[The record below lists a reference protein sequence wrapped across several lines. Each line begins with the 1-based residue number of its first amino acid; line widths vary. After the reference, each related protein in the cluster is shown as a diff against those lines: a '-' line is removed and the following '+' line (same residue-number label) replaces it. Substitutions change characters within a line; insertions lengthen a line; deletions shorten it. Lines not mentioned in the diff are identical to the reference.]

1 MAIINHIIYNNLTD
15 KEYIDKYTIGFEEL
29 KKHVANKTPQWAAK
43 ITGIHKESIEKL
55 AHEISRNQPAAIRIG
70 VALER
75 HHGGGTNNKSSYLYS
90 SSNWCVET
98 CRGRHDSVSSVG
110 TSL

>member
-43 ITGIHKESIEKL
+43 ITGIHKESIENLHMKFL
-55 AHEISRNQPAAIRIG
+55 EISPRP
-70 VALER
+70 
-75 HHGGGTNNKSSYLYS
+75 
-90 SSNWCVET
+90 
-98 CRGRHDSVSSVG
+98 
-110 TSL
+110 